1 MSASAASAENS
12 PSPFSGRHRPAGFV
26 FEEEYIVA
34 APKNAFKAA
43 LREGRFQLGLWAAL
57 GSPYAAEIL
66 STSGYDWLLIDGE
79 HGPNDMPMISAQIGA
94 LRHSPTHAMV
104 RPPMGEAW
112 LLKQLLDQGAQTFLI
127 PMVESAE
134 QAKALVRALR
144 YPPHGIRGVG
154 AGLGRASDFNRT
166 PDYLATA
173 NDEICLI
180 VQVESRAGFAAIDDI
195 AAVEGVDGVFI
206 GPSDL
211 AADMGLLGDP
221 GAPEVLA
228 TIGKIFERTK
238 AHGKARGIMTVSLQQ
253 AEVYRDLGADFMAIG
268 TDVNCLVSAVETLRR
283 TFLGETVT
291 EKRGGGY

>member
-1 MSASAASAENS
+1 M
-12 PSPFSGRHRPAGFV
+12 
-26 FEEEYIVA
+26 A

-57 GSPYAAEIL
+57 GSAYAAEIL

-79 HGPNDMPMISAQIGA
+79 HGPNDMPLISAQVGA

-112 LLKQLLDQGAQTFLI
+112 ILKQLLDQGAQTFLI
-127 PMVESAE
+127 PMVESAA
-134 QAKALVRALR
+134 QAEALVRAVR

-166 PDYLATA
+166 PDYITTA
-173 NDEICLI
+173 NEEICLI
-180 VQVESRAGFAAIDDI
+180 VQVENRAGHAAIDEI
-195 AAVEGVDGVFI
+195 AAVEGVDGIFI

-211 AADMGLLGDP
+211 AADMGHLGNP

-228 TIGKIFERTK
+228 AITHIFERTK
-238 AHGKARGIMTVSLQQ
+238 THGKARGIMTVSLPE
-253 AEVYRDLGADFMAIG
+253 AGVYRDLGADFMAIG
-268 TDVNCLVSAVETLRR
+268 TDVNCLVSAVGDLRR
-283 TFLGETVT
+283 RFLGEEVA

>member
-1 MSASAASAENS
+1 LR
-12 PSPFSGRHRPAGFV
+12 GK
-26 FEEEYIVA
+26 IVA
-34 APKNAFKAA
+34 APKNTFKAA
-43 LREGRFQLGLWAAL
+43 LADGRFQLGLWAAL
-57 GSPYAAEIL
+57 GSAYAAEIL

-79 HGPNDMPMISAQIGA
+79 HGPNDMPLISAQVGA

-112 LLKQLLDQGAQTFLI
+112 ILKQLLDQGAQTFLI

-134 QAKALVRALR
+134 QAEALVRAVR

-180 VQVESRAGFAAIDDI
+180 VQIESRAGLAAVDEI
-195 AAVEGVDGVFI
+195 AAVEGVDGLFI

-211 AADMGLLGDP
+211 AADMGFLGNP
-221 GAPEVLA
+221 GRPEVLA
-228 TIGKIFERTK
+228 AITHIFERTK
-238 AHGKARGIMTVSLQQ
+238 VHGKARGIMTVSLPQ

-268 TDVNCLVSAVETLRR
+268 TDVNCLVSAVDTLRR
-283 TFLGETVT
+283 RFLGEEVT

>member
-1 MSASAASAENS
+1 M
-12 PSPFSGRHRPAGFV
+12 
-26 FEEEYIVA
+26 A

-43 LREGRFQLGLWAAL
+43 LRDGRFQLGLWAAL
-57 GSPYAAEIL
+57 GSAYVTEIL

-79 HGPNDMPMISAQIGA
+79 HGPNDMPLISAQVGA

-112 LLKQLLDQGAQTFLI
+112 ILKQLLDQGAQTFLI
-127 PMVESAE
+127 PMVESAKE
-134 QAKALVRALR
+134 AKALVRALR

-154 AGLGRASDFNRT
+154 AGLGRASDFNRV
-166 PDYLATA
+166 PDYITTA

-180 VQVESRAGFAAIDDI
+180 VQVENRAGLAAVDEI
-195 AAVEGVDGVFI
+195 AAVDGVDGIFI

-211 AADMGLLGDP
+211 AADMGHLGNP

-228 TIGKIFERTK
+228 AITHIFERTR
-238 AHGKARGIMTVSLQQ
+238 AHGKARGIMTVSLPL
-253 AEVYRDLGADFMAIG
+253 AEVYRDLGADFLAIG
-268 TDVNCLVSAVETLRR
+268 TDVNCLVSAVENLRR
-283 TFLGETVT
+283 SFLGEKEA

>member
-1 MSASAASAENS
+1 M
-12 PSPFSGRHRPAGFV
+12 
-26 FEEEYIVA
+26 A
-34 APKNAFKAA
+34 APKNTFKAA
-43 LREGRFQLGLWAAL
+43 LRDGRFQLGLWAAL
-57 GSPYAAEIL
+57 GSAYAAEIL
-66 STSGYDWLLIDGE
+66 SGSGYDWLLIDGE
-79 HGPNDMPMISAQIGA
+79 HGPNDMPLISAQVGA
-94 LRHSPTHAMV
+94 LHRSPTHAMV

-112 LLKQLLDQGAQTFLI
+112 ILKQLLDQGAQTFLI
-127 PMVESAE
+127 PMVESAAE
-134 QAKALVRALR
+134 AEALVRAVR

-180 VQVESRAGFAAIDDI
+180 VQVESRAGLAAIDEI

-211 AADMGLLGDP
+211 AADMGFLGNP

-228 TIGKIFERTK
+228 AITHIFARTQ
-238 AHGKARGIMTVSLQQ
+238 AHGKARGIMTVSLPQ
-253 AEVYRDLGADFMAIG
+253 AALYRDLGADFMAIG
-268 TDVNCLVSAVETLRR
+268 TDVNCLVSAVEILRR
-283 TFLGETVT
+283 SFLGEEQT